1 MISIQNGK
9 KSYGHGAT
17 LVPVLKDIT
26 LDIAA
31 HDFVAIMGPSGS
43 GKSTLMNV
51 LGCLDVLD
59 EGRYIL
65 NGENLDN
72 CSEAELARVRNQLFG
87 FVFQSFNLIPRQN
100 ALRNVELPMVYAG
113 VAPDER
119 LARASQA
126 LSDVGLGHRL
136 DHTPA
141 QLSGGQQQRVAIAR
155 ALVNDPEIVIADEPT
170 GALDSKSGTEIMEIF
185 CDMHAKGKTIIMV
198 THENEIAAYARRV
211 IHLRDGLVDRD
222 SCK

>member
-59 EGRYIL
+59 EGRYVL

-72 CSEAELARVRNQLFG
+72 SSEARLARVRNQLFG

-113 VAPDER
+113 VPPDER

-126 LSDVGLGHRL
+126 LNDVGLGHRL

>member
-59 EGRYIL
+59 EGRYVL

-72 CSEAELARVRNQLFG
+72 SSEAQLARVRNQLFG

-113 VAPDER
+113 VPPDER